1 MYHFDQ
7 FSESLR
13 EPACLPPLV
22 DDFVRPITA
31 SPEHAWSGLPKATAY
46 SRCVG
51 PDRGGRYLNLLS
63 SAPCRIPFRSRGF
76 TVTRRKMA
84 PQRAMVRNR
93 ARNCGILEAQPRF
106 RELVL
111 S

>member
-1 MYHFDQ
+1 MYHLNQ

-22 DDFVRPITA
+22 DDSVRPITA
-31 SPEHAWSGLPKATAY
+31 SPEPALSGLPKATAY

-51 PDRGGRYLNLLS
+51 PDRTDRYLNLLS
-63 SAPCRIPFRSRGF
+63 SAPCRTPFRSRDF
-76 TVTRRKMA
+76 TVTRRKAA
-84 PQRAMVRNR
+84 PQRATVRNR
-93 ARNCGILEAQPRF
+93 SRNCGILEAQPHF